1 MKRSNDVRII
11 FLFRSNDRLGFTG
24 RKQNIA
30 IQKKYNKQTHKND
43 VNDLD
48 FIEIMPNFVLR
59 KQSDSLSL

>member
-1 MKRSNDVRII
+1 MAA
-11 FLFRSNDRLGFTG
+11 FLFTS

-30 IQKKYNKQTHKND
+30 IIKKYNKQTHKND